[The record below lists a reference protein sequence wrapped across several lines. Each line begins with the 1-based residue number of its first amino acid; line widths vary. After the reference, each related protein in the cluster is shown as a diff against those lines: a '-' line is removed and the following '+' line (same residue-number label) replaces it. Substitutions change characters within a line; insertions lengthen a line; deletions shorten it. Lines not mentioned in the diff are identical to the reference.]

1 MKTKMRK
8 QSLPK
13 RKKLPSELV
22 PNRPPVGDRWELLD
36 FENEYKDNWQWV
48 ALCVV
53 KGYGKILLKLFIWRW
68 APDKGEWKV
77 SWANMEVSRLN
88 LWRVAQD
95 AQELAGRYGIRLTW

>member
-13 RKKLPSELV
+13 RKKIPSVLES
-22 PNRPPVGDRWELLD
+22 NRPPVGDHWELLG

-53 KGYGKILLKLFIWRW
+53 KGYGKVWLKLFIWRW
-68 APDKGEWKV
+68 AGIC
-77 SWANMEVSRLN
+77 
-88 LWRVAQD
+88 WRM
-95 AQELAGRYGIRLTW
+95 